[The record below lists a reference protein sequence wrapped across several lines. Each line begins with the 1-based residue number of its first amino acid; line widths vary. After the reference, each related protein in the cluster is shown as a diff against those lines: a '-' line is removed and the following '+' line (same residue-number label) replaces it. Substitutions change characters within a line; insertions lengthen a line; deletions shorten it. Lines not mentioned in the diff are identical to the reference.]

1 MDPIFG
7 KFATTPNDSST
18 YKIPHHYLPLGVD
31 EGSLGFFRIGEME
44 EEFLQSQGEVL
55 PKRPPDSIDI
65 CQHNP
70 RAPIC
75 PTLVKGRFQLNNFPS
90 KWHNQTPP
98 TPHRAVLPRLRQ
110 WSQLAL

>member
-1 MDPIFG
+1 MFHYYSCEKSNVLVISQQVDSASFSTAIDS
-7 KFATTPNDSST
+7 DSST

-90 KWHNQTPP
+90 KCQ
-98 TPHRAVLPRLRQ
+98 RLY
-110 WSQLAL
+110 